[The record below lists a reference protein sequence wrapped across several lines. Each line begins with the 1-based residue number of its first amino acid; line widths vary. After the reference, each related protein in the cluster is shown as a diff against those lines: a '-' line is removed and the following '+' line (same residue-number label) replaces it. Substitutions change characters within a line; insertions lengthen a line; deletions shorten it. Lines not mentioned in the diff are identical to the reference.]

1 MDVNV
6 IFFDSNKQE
15 VVRSFIGSNFM
26 GHASTEDTF
35 VSLKEVHKDWDL
47 FHNLVRVSMDGPN
60 VNWKTA
66 EVIQNHRK
74 IQDPNCP
81 NLIVIGSCGLHVVHG
96 AYGAGQSATD
106 WSLDT
111 FLKAIYS
118 IFKMAPA
125 RCEDYLVANNLHKLH
140 KSKNLS
146 YLLAQ
151 KICGHRWLENG
162 AALKRA
168 IEINQNLKVY
178 FKNLK

>member
-26 GHASTEDTF
+26 GHASAENTF
-35 VSLKEVHKDWDL
+35 ASLKEVHKDLDL
-47 FHNLVRVSMDGPN
+47 VHNLVQVSMDGPN
-60 VNWKTA
+60 VNWKTV
-66 EVIQNHRK
+66 EIIEDHRK
-74 IQDPNCP
+74 IHNPNCP
-81 NLIVIGSCGLHVVHG
+81 NLIVIGSFGLHVVHG
-96 AYGAGQSATD
+96 ACGAGQNATD
-106 WSLDT
+106 WSLDK

-118 IFKMAPA
+118 IFKMARA
-125 RCEDYLVANNLHKLH
+125 RCEDYLVGNDLNESH
-140 KSKNLS
+140 KSKNVS
-146 YLLAQ
+146 YLFVQ
-151 KICGHRWLENG
+151 KICGHRCLENG